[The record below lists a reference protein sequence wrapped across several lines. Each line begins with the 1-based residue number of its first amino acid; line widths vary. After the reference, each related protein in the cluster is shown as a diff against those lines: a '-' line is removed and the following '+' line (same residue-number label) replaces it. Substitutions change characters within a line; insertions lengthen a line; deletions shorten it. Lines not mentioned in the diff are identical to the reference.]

1 MYLFCTLVYMDM
13 NSLCTTVKLDM
24 YLLCTVFTKILTC
37 NVQLYNWICTCY
49 IQLFTWICTCYVQL
63 GEMLEEMGLNYT
75 HTFQVEVVLYYFS
88 WNSGIN
94 QSIKHKEHKG
104 PSQVSCSEGRKA
116 SHNNY

>member
-1 MYLFCTLVYMDM
+1 MYLFCTLFYMDM
-13 NSLCTTVKLDM
+13 SSLCTTVYLDM

-75 HTFQVEVVLYYFS
+75 HTFEVEVVLYYFS

-94 QSIKHKEHKG
+94 QSIKHKETTG